1 MITLGNINRDMA
13 MAELVKRERA
23 RRSMLG
29 CMDYCWQGG
38 IQSPMIVG
46 RHTIGM
52 CKTLDKAIA
61 RFKQGISTF
70 LIIRVPFR
78 HGKSDC
84 SSRFFP
90 AYVLGHL
97 HSYDP
102 DVMLVGCDDD
112 LATGFSRDAQ
122 TIVQD
127 DRYQTLFPGVRMHR
141 KYTSAGE
148 WGIDGRRGRV
158 RALGFGGGAMGRG
171 ASVLIA
177 DDWCRK
183 REDAES
189 PGIREKVWNAFRND
203 LMTRRAPV
211 SIVAVVGTP
220 WHVDGLQERIIK
232 EAKGNKEF
240 PQFEVVSYPARTK
253 RDDGTWEYL
262 FPERFGE
269 SWYREMYAT
278 LNPYEAAG
286 LLDVNPV
293 QASGNMASRAWFLKT
308 PAPPGGRV
316 VKKVRYWDCAAT
328 TSKKS
333 DFTASG
339 CVWKYDDGKE
349 CIADV
354 TLDRIG
360 YAMIGDAMLKVAQ
373 ADGFDVEQWIEFE
386 KGSMGLIGPSELARP
401 MIAKGYKVMLAKR
414 PTGAKHFTWFGM
426 LNRAHTS
433 YARHGG
439 MLIMDGTQTEQFL
452 ADVDATPSPAHDDNL
467 DAVSGASDAVNGT
480 RECEAAVGGGMG
492 MVVR

>member
-1 MITLGNINRDMA
+1 
-13 MAELVKRERA
+13 
-23 RRSMLG
+23 
-29 CMDYCWQGG
+29 
-38 IQSPMIVG
+38 
-46 RHTIGM
+46 
-52 CKTLDKAIA
+52 
-61 RFKQGISTF
+61 
-70 LIIRVPFR
+70 
-78 HGKSDC
+78 
-84 SSRFFP
+84 
-90 AYVLGHL
+90 
-97 HSYDP
+97 
-102 DVMLVGCDDD
+102 
-112 LATGFSRDAQ
+112 
-122 TIVQD
+122 
-127 DRYQTLFPGVRMHR
+127 
-141 KYTSAGE
+141 
-148 WGIDGRRGRV
+148 
-158 RALGFGGGAMGRG
+158 
-171 ASVLIA
+171 
-177 DDWCRK
+177 
-183 REDAES
+183 
-189 PGIREKVWNAFRND
+189 
-203 LMTRRAPV
+203 
-211 SIVAVVGTP
+211 
-220 WHVDGLQERIIK
+220 
-232 EAKGNKEF
+232 
-240 PQFEVVSYPARTK
+240 
-253 RDDGTWEYL
+253 
-262 FPERFGE
+262 
-269 SWYREMYAT
+269 MYAT

-414 PTGAKHFTWFGM
+414 PAGAKHFTWFGM

-439 MLIMDGTQTEQFL
+439 MLIVDGTQTEQFL